1 MPGSVC
7 VEAVRGNDSRPPD
20 NKLRQKALN
29 GKLRALRRTRRR
41 VLDATPGRDVADL
54 DAAIASVERALG

>member
-1 MPGSVC
+1 
-7 VEAVRGNDSRPPD
+7 VRANDYRPPG
-20 NKLRQKALN
+20 NKLRQKALK

-41 VLDATPGRDVADL
+41 VLDATPSRDVADL

>member
-1 MPGSVC
+1 MR
-7 VEAVRGNDSRPPD
+7 ANDSRPPG

-29 GKLRALRRTRRR
+29 GKLRALRRARRR
-41 VLDATPGRDVADL
+41 ILDATPGRDVADL

>member
-1 MPGSVC
+1 
-7 VEAVRGNDSRPPD
+7 VRANDSRPPG
-20 NKLRQKALN
+20 NKLRQRALKV
-29 GKLRALRRTRRR
+29 KLHALRRTRRR